1 MNVLLT
7 GASGLIGSA
16 MAAALQAR
24 GDAVRYL
31 VRREPRAGMPEF
43 RWRPESNWLDAAA
56 LNGVDA
62 VIHLAGQSVASGRW
76 NTAVKRGIRESRVL
90 GTQTIVAAMREAQPR
105 PKVLLSASAIGYY
118 GNRGDDWVDENSPA
132 GQGFLCDV
140 CRDWESAAVSA
151 ESAGVRVVRM
161 RFGHVLSTA
170 GGAMGKL
177 LPIFRLGLGGPLADG
192 RTWWSWISRP
202 DVVRAIL
209 FLLDREDLSGAF
221 NMTAPAP
228 VTNREITRALGKV
241 LRRPAVLPVP
251 RFALRLMFGE
261 MADEVLLSGCRVKPM
276 RLEEAGFSFE
286 DTEIFGCLSRLIAQ
300 KL

>member
-7 GASGLIGSA
+7 GSSGLIGSA
-16 MAAALQAR
+16 VAAALEAR

-31 VRREPRAGMPEF
+31 VRREPAARDREF
-43 RWRPESNWLDAAA
+43 RWRPNDGWVDGNAFQ
-56 LNGVDA
+56 GVDA

-76 NTAVKRGIRESRVL
+76 NAAVKNGIRESRVL
-90 GTQTIVAAMREAQPR
+90 GTRTIVAAMRETSPR
-105 PKVLLSASAIGYY
+105 PKVFLSASAIGYY
-118 GNRGDDWVDENSPA
+118 GNQGDQWVDDTSPP

-140 CRDWESAAVSA
+140 CRDWEAAALSA
-151 ESAGVRVVRM
+151 ESAGIRVACM

-170 GGAMGKL
+170 GGALGKL
-177 LPIFRLGLGGPLADG
+177 LPVFRLGLGGPLADG

-221 NMTAPAP
+221 NMTAPEP
-228 VTNREITRALGKV
+228 VTNREITRALGRV
-241 LRRPAVLPVP
+241 LRRPTLLPVP
-251 RFALRLMFGE
+251 RFALRLVFGE

-276 RLEEAGFSFE
+276 RLTSVGFAFE
-286 DTEIFGCLSRLIAQ
+286 DTKISACLGRLIHQ

>member
-16 MAAALQAR
+16 VAAALQAR

-56 LNGVDA
+56 LKGIDA

-76 NTAVKRGIRESRVL
+76 NAAVKRGIRESRVL
-90 GTQTIVAAMREAQPR
+90 GTQTIVAAIREAQPR

-118 GNRGDDWVDENSPA
+118 GNRGDDWVDENSPL
-132 GQGFLCDV
+132 GQGFLCEV

-151 ESAGVRVVRM
+151 EFAGVRVVRM

-170 GGAMGKL
+170 GGALGKL

-251 RFALRLMFGE
+251 RFALRLIFGE

-286 DTEIFGCLSRLIAQ
+286 DTEISGCLSRLIAQ